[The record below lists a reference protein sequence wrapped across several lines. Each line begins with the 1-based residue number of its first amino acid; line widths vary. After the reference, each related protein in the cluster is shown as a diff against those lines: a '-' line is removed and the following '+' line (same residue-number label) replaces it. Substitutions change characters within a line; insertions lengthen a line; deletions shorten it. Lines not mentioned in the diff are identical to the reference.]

1 MAHIA
6 GSRSRLTI
14 PSCSQA
20 SIVVCACR
28 YGSPPFASGRSTS
41 TTLNGLLAASC
52 ARSGGS
58 ITSYGGAATA
68 SSEPTAARSYR
79 RVRSGWTSAM
89 RAARVALPAPGLRQ
103 GPRVCALRN
112 VREALGAAAKRDDE
126 DDDGAQTDGAEGDV
140 DRRAE
145 ALERLLAEVAEQP
158 EDGRPHDPARGVP
171 REESLP
177 LHLRDARQERGVRA

>member
-41 TTLNGLLAASC
+41 TTLNGLFAASC

-68 SSEPTAARSYR
+68 SSEPTAARSYL

-89 RAARVALPAPGLRQ
+89 RASTLALFAERAGIRPFGHV
-103 GPRVCALRN
+103 G
-112 VREALGAAAKRDDE
+112 EALGAAAQGDGEGDDRDH
-126 DDDGAQTDGAEGDV
+126 AQGSEADV
-140 DRRAE
+140 DRGAE
-145 ALERLLAEVAEQP
+145 PLEGLLPEVAEQAEHRRP
-158 EDGRPHDPARGVP
+158 DETAGRVP
-171 REESLP
+171 GEK
-177 LHLRDARQERGVRA
+177 A

>member
-6 GSRSRLTI
+6 GSRSRRTI

-41 TTLNGLLAASC
+41 TTLNGLLAAGC

-89 RAARVALPAPGLRQ
+89 RAGTLALW
-103 GPRVCALRN
+103 ALRLTQGSGVPPLSN
-112 VREALGAAAKRDDE
+112 VGEPLGTAPEEQRE
-126 DDDGAQTDGAEGDV
+126 DDDSADADDAEGHV

-145 ALERLLAEVAEQP
+145 PLERLLPEVAEQP
-158 EDGRPHDPARGVP
+158 EDRGPHDAAGRVP
-171 REESLP
+171 
-177 LHLRDARQERGVRA
+177 D

>member
-41 TTLNGLLAASC
+41 TSLNGLLAASS

-89 RAARVALPAPGLRQ
+89 RAATLALWP
-103 GPRVCALRN
+103 PRVGQGSRVGLFGN
-112 VREALGAAAKRDDE
+112 VDEALGAAANGDGE
-126 DDDGAQTDGAEGDV
+126 DDDGDHADRGERHV

-145 ALERLLAEVAEQP
+145 PLECLL
-158 EDGRPHDPARGVP
+158 
-171 REESLP
+171 
-177 LHLRDARQERGVRA
+177 